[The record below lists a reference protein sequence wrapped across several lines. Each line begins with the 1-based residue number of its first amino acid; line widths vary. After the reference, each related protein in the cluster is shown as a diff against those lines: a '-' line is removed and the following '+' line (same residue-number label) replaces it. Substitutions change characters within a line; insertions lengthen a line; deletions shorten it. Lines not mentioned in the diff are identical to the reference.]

1 MTLYSFFTKQRKIRL
16 KWSCDSLY
24 QKEMAVSLIGRA
36 DLMIDEKILVRRFNR
51 GSKDAFQTIY
61 EKYKDNLL
69 GLAITL
75 LRDRSLAEDVV
86 HDVFVS
92 FAGTTGSFQLSGSL
106 KGYLSTCV
114 ANAARDRNRLMSRR
128 DVGLE
133 AAEAIHSV
141 SVNPVEHAIDCEQ
154 TERSM
159 QLLGH
164 LPYEQREV
172 VVLHLHQEM
181 RFKEI
186 AEALGISINTVQ
198 SRYRYGLEKLRS
210 IISSMVTK

>member
-1 MTLYSFFTKQRKIRL
+1 
-16 KWSCDSLY
+16 
-24 QKEMAVSLIGRA
+24 MAVSLIGRA
-36 DLMIDEKILVRRFNR
+36 DLMIDEKILVWRFNR
-51 GSKDAFQTIY
+51 GSKDALKMLY
-61 EKYKDNLL
+61 EKYKDDLL

-92 FAGTTGSFQLSGSL
+92 FAGTTGCFQLNGTL

-114 ANAARDRNRLMSRR
+114 ANAARDKNRLRSRR
-128 DVGLE
+128 DVGLD
-133 AAEAIHSV
+133 AAEEMQFDSG
-141 SVNPVEHAIDCEQ
+141 NPVEHAIDSEQ
-154 TERSM
+154 SGRLT
-159 QLLGH
+159 QLLGR

>member
-1 MTLYSFFTKQRKIRL
+1 
-16 KWSCDSLY
+16 
-24 QKEMAVSLIGRA
+24 
-36 DLMIDEKILVRRFNR
+36 MIDEKILVWRFNR
-51 GSKDAFQTIY
+51 GSKDALKTIY
-61 EKYKDNLL
+61 EKYKNDLL
-69 GLAITL
+69 GLTITL

-86 HDVFVS
+86 HDVFVT
-92 FAGTTGSFQLSGSL
+92 FAGTTGGFQLSGTL

-114 ANAARDRNRLMSRR
+114 ANAARDKNRLRSRQ
-128 DVGLE
+128 DVGLQ
-133 AAEAIHSV
+133 AAEGMHSD

-154 TERSM
+154 SGRLTR
-159 QLLGH
+159 LLGR

-186 AEALGISINTVQ
+186 AEALGISINTAQ

-210 IISSMVTK
+210 IIRSMVTK

>member
-1 MTLYSFFTKQRKIRL
+1 
-16 KWSCDSLY
+16 
-24 QKEMAVSLIGRA
+24 
-36 DLMIDEKILVRRFNR
+36 MIDEKILVWKFNR
-51 GSKDAFQTIY
+51 GSKDAFQMLY
-61 EKYKDNLL
+61 EKYKDDLL

-92 FAGTTGSFQLSGSL
+92 FAGTTGSFHLSGTL

-114 ANAARDRNRLMSRR
+114 ANAARDRNRLRSRR

-133 AAEAIHSV
+133 AAENIGADSDD
-141 SVNPVEHAIDCEQ
+141 PVEYVVGSEKAGRLQDV
-154 TERSM
+154 
-159 QLLGH
+159 LGR
-164 LPYEQREV
+164 LPYEQREII
-172 VVLHLHQEM
+172 VLHLHHEM

-186 AEALGISINTVQ
+186 AEALGISINTAQ

-210 IISSMVTK
+210 IMNTMVTK

>member
-1 MTLYSFFTKQRKIRL
+1 LGR
-16 KWSCDSLY
+16 DSLY
-24 QKEMAVSLIGRA
+24 QKEMAVSLIERA
-36 DLMIDEKILVRRFNR
+36 DLMIDEKILVWRFNR

-61 EKYKDNLL
+61 EKYKDDLL

-75 LRDRSLAEDVV
+75 LRDRSLAGDVV

-92 FAGTTGSFQLSGSL
+92 FAGATGSFQLSGTL

-114 ANAARDRNRLMSRR
+114 ANAARDRNRLRTRR
-128 DVGLE
+128 DVGLD
-133 AAEAIHSV
+133 AAEGMHCDSG
-141 SVNPVEHAIDCEQ
+141 NPVEHAIDSEQ
-154 TERSM
+154 SGQLA
-159 QLLGH
+159 QLLGR

-186 AEALGISINTVQ
+186 AEALGISINTAQ
-198 SRYRYGLEKLRS
+198 SRYRYGLDKLRS
-210 IISSMVTK
+210 IISNKVTK